1 MNNHDEDDDCGGEM
15 DKQVDA
21 VLNQLDQNKDGQVD
35 FTEFMQCAIDH
46 QMFLNRKNIDNMF
59 KVFDAN
65 GDGRIQVSEIKKL
78 YSE

>member
-35 FTEFMQCAIDH
+35 FTELF
-46 QMFLNRKNIDNMF
+46 
-59 KVFDAN
+59 
-65 GDGRIQVSEIKKL
+65 
-78 YSE
+78 